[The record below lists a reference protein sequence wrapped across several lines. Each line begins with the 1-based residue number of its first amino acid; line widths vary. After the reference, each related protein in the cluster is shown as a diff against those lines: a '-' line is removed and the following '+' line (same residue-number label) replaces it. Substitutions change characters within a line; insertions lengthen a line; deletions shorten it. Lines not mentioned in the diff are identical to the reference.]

1 MRKTN
6 TMDISQ
12 ARYDA
17 VAATQ
22 RHLRRHG
29 ASLCDLLDALDDQ
42 AGFDALCRLHSA
54 FSQPFPD
61 ADAVEDAV
69 HDICRFIASQSPS
82 SLDRIG
88 VERNFESS
96 DMARW
101 HGARMSELYGKFR
114 YAR

>member
-29 ASLCDLLDALDDQ
+29 ASLCDLLDALDYQ

-61 ADAVEDAV
+61 ADSVEDAV
-69 HDICRFIASQSPS
+69 HDIGRFIASQSPS

-96 DMARW
+96 NMARW